1 MGKIRFLK
9 SLFVSVLLLLSFS
22 RGFDRKVMETV
33 EYQATTQMQ
42 EIGVIPRT
50 MIEVMDYKDPE
61 PNTNTQTGY
70 IFAPPS

>member
-1 MGKIRFLK
+1 M
-9 SLFVSVLLLLSFS
+9 
-22 RGFDRKVMETV
+22 GFDRKVMETV